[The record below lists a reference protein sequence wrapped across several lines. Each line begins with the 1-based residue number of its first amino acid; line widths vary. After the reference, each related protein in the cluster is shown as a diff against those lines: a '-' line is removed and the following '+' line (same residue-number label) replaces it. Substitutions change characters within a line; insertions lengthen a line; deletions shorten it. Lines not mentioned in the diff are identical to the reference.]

1 MDILYYSNY
10 CKFSKKL
17 ISLLARN
24 KTIKES
30 ISFICIDNRVID
42 EKTNQVFIVLENGN
56 KIIKPPNLH
65 SVPALLLIKEK
76 YNILYGD
83 EIIDKLRPILI
94 TQSEEAVHFNGEPLS
109 YQFTNNN
116 SVISEKYTYYNLS
129 NEELSAK
136 GVGGRRNLQNYVPAN
151 KDLITINTPDDTYK
165 PDKVGDITIDKLM
178 EKRNNELENKK
189 MPPQLEY

>member
-136 GVGGRRNLQNYVPAN
+136 GVGGRRNLQNYVSAN